1 MASGAGRAYLADE
14 PQRSDQGAMDET
26 RKRTVELPPEID
38 ESIDAAV
45 AAGEYADADAA
56 VSEAL
61 RDWKERREN
70 WGYTIAELRAEIRK
84 GDESG
89 LAEDFSMDDVK
100 AEGRRRL
107 AAVTKSE

>member
-1 MASGAGRAYLADE
+1 
-14 PQRSDQGAMDET
+14 MDET

-38 ESIDAAV
+38 ETIDAAV

-56 VSEAL
+56 VSDAL

-70 WGYTIAELRAEIRK
+70 WGYTIAELRAEVQK

-89 LAEDFSMDDVK
+89 LAEDGETFLDGLRDRY
-100 AEGRRRL
+100 ERRGRTL
-107 AAVTKSE
+107 PDPE